1 MSVIEKSIDL
11 NVAVRTA
18 YNQWTQFEE
27 FPRFMEGVEQVKQI
41 DDKHLHWKATIGGKH
56 EEWDAEITEQVPDQR
71 IAWRSQS
78 GAKNEGIVIFSPVTE
93 GKSKINLRIEYEPK
107 GVVEK
112 TGDMIGAVSQRVE
125 GDLKRFKATLSPE
138 GAKPGHG
145 GGMSSKAASSR
156 GSSIKE
162 AQT

>member
-27 FPRFMEGVEQVKQI
+27 FPRFMEGVEQVQQI
-41 DDKHLHWKATIGGKH
+41 DDKHLHWKANIGGKQ

-78 GAKNEGIVIFSPVTE
+78 GAKNEGVVIFSPVTE

-107 GVVEK
+107 GMVEK
-112 TGDMIGAVSQRVE
+112 TGDMSGVVSQRVE
-125 GDLKRFKATLSPE
+125 GDLKRFKDYIE
-138 GAKPGHG
+138 
-145 GGMSSKAASSR
+145 SR
-156 GSSIKE
+156 GHETGSWRGNV
-162 AQT
+162 Q

>member
-27 FPRFMEGVEQVKQI
+27 FPRFMEGVEQVKQL
-41 DDKHLHWKATIGGKH
+41 DEKHLHWKATVAGKQ

-78 GAKNEGIVIFSPVTE
+78 GAKNEGVVIFSPVTE
-93 GKSKINLRIEYEPK
+93 GKSKIHLRIEYEPK
-107 GVVEK
+107 GMVEK
-112 TGDMIGAVSQRVE
+112 AGDFVGVVSQRVE
-125 GDLKRFKATLSPE
+125 GDLQRFKNYIESRRHET
-138 GAKPGHG
+138 GAW
-145 GGMSSKAASSR
+145 R
-156 GSSIKE
+156 GNV
-162 AQT
+162 

>member
-1 MSVIEKSIDL
+1 MAVIEKSIDL

-27 FPRFMEGVEQVKQI
+27 FPRFMEGGEQVKQI
-41 DDKHLHWKATIGGKH
+41 DNQHLHWKANIGGRQ

-78 GAKNEGIVIFSPVTE
+78 GAKNEGVVIFSPVTE

-107 GVVEK
+107 GMVEK
-112 TGDMIGAVSQRVE
+112 TGDMMGVVSQRVE
-125 GDLKRFKATLSPE
+125 GDLKRFKNYIE
-138 GAKPGHG
+138 
-145 GGMSSKAASSR
+145 SR
-156 GSSIKE
+156 GHE
-162 AQT
+162 TGAWRGNVQ